1 MKYFL
6 VVFVGSIF
14 FLGYAQYIF
23 AEKPP
28 YAAKP
33 DFEEKPGKELESKKY
48 ILDSRFDSGIFF
60 STPDKNFQAK
70 FGALLQFDGISLN
83 TNKAILDEE
92 SGVRRSRLIL
102 DMLFLKNWQIMA
114 MYDVAVRP
122 LNLGGFQY
130 FYIGYLGIPK
140 TRLTLGNQQ
149 EKVGLE
155 WNTSSQEIPF
165 LERSIMTSL
174 LPPMHLGILAN
185 THGDSWSY
193 GLGVFGGRITE
204 GFHFH
209 NNWGASSRFTYTPI
223 RNDDTIL
230 HLGISSAYRDQLG
243 IVSPAEVA
251 GAGTSNAEAAR
262 FSSSENLSFYNQ
274 LVGTEV
280 ALRKGSFTAQF
291 EYLRNFKNAEQGIPK
306 VEYDSW
312 YVQGVWILTGEVR
325 NYISMNGIFGSIN
338 PIRKSSGGYNI
349 GAWEI
354 AVRYAENNV
363 TKGVS
368 VLDYDK
374 SNITIGLNWHLSE
387 NVRVITNYIRVESDQ
402 SATPSRGKEY
412 ANAIGTRIQIN
423 F

>member
-6 VVFVGSIF
+6 VVFVGSIIF
-14 FLGYAQYIF
+14 FGYAQYIF
-23 AEKPP
+23 AEEPP
-28 YAAKP
+28 FAEKP
-33 DFEEKPGKELESKKY
+33 DAAEKPGKKVESKKY
-48 ILDSRFDSGIFF
+48 VLESRFDSGIFF
-60 STPDKNFQAK
+60 STPDKNFEAK
-70 FGALLQFDGISLN
+70 FGTLLQIDNIALN

-102 DMLFLKNWQIMA
+102 DMLFFKNWQIMT

-130 FYIGYLGIPK
+130 FYIGYLGIPR
-140 TRLTLGNQQ
+140 TRFSVGNQQ
-149 EKVGLE
+149 EAVGLQ

-185 THGDSWSY
+185 THGDAWSY

-204 GFHFH
+204 GFHFK
-209 NNWGASSRFTYTPI
+209 NNWGVSSRFTYTPI

-230 HLGISSAYRDQLG
+230 HLGISGAYRDQLG
-243 IVSPAEVA
+243 IVSPTEVTN
-251 GAGTSNAEAAR
+251 GTSNAEAAR

-274 LVGTEV
+274 LLGAEV
-280 ALRKGSFTAQF
+280 ALRKGSFATQF
-291 EYLRNFKNAEQGIPK
+291 EYLRNFKNVEQGIPR

-312 YVQGVWILTGEVR
+312 YVQGVWVLTGEVR
-325 NYISMNGIFGSIN
+325 NYVSMNGTFGSIN
-338 PIRKSSGGYNI
+338 PIRKSSRGYNI

-354 AVRYAENNV
+354 AVRYAETNV

-368 VLDYDK
+368 ILDYDK
-374 SNITIGLNWHLSE
+374 SNITIGLNWHLSK
-387 NVRVITNYIRVESDQ
+387 NVRIMTNYIRVESAQ
-402 SATPSRGKEY
+402 SETHSRGKEY
-412 ANAIGTRIQIN
+412 ANAVGTRIQIN